1 MSNNFNGKDRINAL
15 RAGCLRL
22 SVVKDP
28 DVCMRIVN
36 GMSKNIDAIE
46 QKYRCLEYENAE
58 LKENIKTLMSLLPD
72 DVVALLK

>member
-1 MSNNFNGKDRINAL
+1 MSNNFNVKDRINAL
-15 RAGCLRL
+15 RGGCLRL

-36 GMSKNIDAIE
+36 GVSKNIDAIE
-46 QKYRCLEYENAE
+46 QRYRCLEHENAE
-58 LKENIKTLMSLLPD
+58 LKEHIETLISLLPD